1 MPGASRTKQI
11 LAASLKDLM
20 HTMPLEKISV
30 SDIVE
35 HADIGRNTF
44 YYHFQDKF
52 DLVNWIFQTESTRF
66 FAENALR
73 KNWTNALESIEDYL
87 RENKDFYCNALA
99 YNGQNS
105 LQGYLF
111 DTISDLVVQQVHSM
125 EGAEYRSLSRE
136 ELRFIGDFIASAI
149 VGLVVRWAAQGMKDD
164 PARYQNCI
172 RRICDGSLIRAYI
185 GQVEKPAA
193 EDEN

>member
-20 HTMPLEKISV
+20 RTMPLEKISV

-66 FAENALR
+66 FTERATAEN
-73 KNWTNALESIEDYL
+73 WTTALESIEDYL
-87 RENKDFYCNALA
+87 LENKEFYCNALA
-99 YNGQNS
+99 YYGQNS
-105 LQGYLF
+105 LQNYLF
-111 DTISDLVVQQVHSM
+111 DTVSDLAIQQVRSM
-125 EGAEYRSLSRE
+125 EQPEYRTLNAD
-136 ELRFIGDFIASAI
+136 ELRFVGDFIASAT
-149 VGLVVRWAAQGMKDD
+149 VGMVVRWAHQGMCED
-164 PARYQNCI
+164 PKKFSSCI
-172 RRICDGSLIRAYI
+172 RRLCDSSIIRAYLAS
-185 GQVEKPAA
+185 GGEEEEK
-193 EDEN
+193 